1 MLKTKQNQ
9 IQQNI
14 IITKHLK
21 ITVYCFLEK
30 RQCFVLL
37 KGSDFFRRRRI
48 SVAKWSF
55 FIKAWMF
62 ETKNQMRS

>member
-30 RQCFVLL
+30 RQWVAVHL
-37 KGSDFFRRRRI
+37 FRVPRKKI
-48 SVAKWSF
+48 HY
-55 FIKAWMF
+55 F
-62 ETKNQMRS
+62 ETHL